1 MDIEVGSFWRG
12 RGAENVES
20 IFKLTSDIFHERME
34 KEERKVRRGEG
45 TRRPIG
51 RTNPF
56 LAKVRDHKNVP
67 SHGFDGLDCEER
79 GSV

>member
-1 MDIEVGSFWRG
+1 M
-12 RGAENVES
+12 ES
-20 IFKLTSDIFHERME
+20 ILKLTSDIFHERME
-34 KEERKVRRGEG
+34 KEEQKVWEG
-45 TRRPIG
+45 TRRPFS

>member
-1 MDIEVGSFWRG
+1 MDIEVRSFG
-12 RGAENVES
+12 GGAENVES
-20 IFKLTSDIFHERME
+20 ILKLTSDILHERME
-34 KEERKVRRGEG
+34 KQERKVWEG

-51 RTNPF
+51 RTNLF